1 MKLQQIAP
9 LIQKYMPMLNT
20 ESLVYQEILNFFG
33 DNSLIEPNI
42 DDLES
47 FLLPRRLFNI
57 IKIQA
62 KTAEACVQELHQK
75 HPCFTE
81 AAGMLR
87 YYTTAED
94 ANWADI
100 EKAENAIGKSLA
112 MDIYDW
118 KPDVFTVFKKEG
130 VEGCELVI
138 ILAFG
143 SGD

>member
-1 MKLQQIAP
+1 
-9 LIQKYMPMLNT
+9 MPMLNA
-20 ESLVYQEILNFFG
+20 ESLVYQEILSFYG
-33 DNSLIEPNI
+33 DDSLIEPNI
-42 DDLES
+42 DELES
-47 FLLPRRLFNI
+47 FLSPRRLFNI
-57 IKIQA
+57 IRIQGES
-62 KTAEACVQELHQK
+62 AEKCVQELHQK

-87 YYTTAED
+87 YYTTAEN

-100 EKAENAIGKSLA
+100 EKAENAMGKSLA

-118 KPDVFTVFKKEG
+118 KPDVFTVFKKKG
-130 VEGCELVI
+130 FVGCELVV